1 MRDEA
6 ILRLEAL
13 IAQIEKGDT
22 PPLEAADE
30 LVDLALDIAE
40 DQGFARTASII
51 RGMWEKASQA
61 MWEEL
66 S

>member
-1 MRDEA
+1 MRDET

-13 IAQIEKGDT
+13 IAQIEKGNT
-22 PPLEAADE
+22 PPLEVADE

-40 DQGFARTASII
+40 NQGFTYMTLLV

-66 S
+66 V